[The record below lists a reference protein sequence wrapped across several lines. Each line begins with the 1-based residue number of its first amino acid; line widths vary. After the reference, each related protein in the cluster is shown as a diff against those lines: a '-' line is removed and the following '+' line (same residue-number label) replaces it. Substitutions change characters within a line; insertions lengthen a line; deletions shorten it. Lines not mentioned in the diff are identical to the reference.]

1 MRSTGIIFA
10 ALDCDL
16 EVVEQWNRWY
26 DLEHTPPNLVLDGVM
41 LSNRYVA
48 TPDLIDART
57 TADGSPFAG
66 GRAAFITIY
75 TLAADPKAT
84 FDGMSGLREQLIEQG
99 RMAFPD
105 DRKIV
110 REGDVMSTVA
120 ASASDET
127 RCPPDDAPF
136 VGHTGLVLRQRRGGA
151 DAQRERVLG
160 AVSLDGVHAAWT
172 LASQLR
178 EGLEMDLFLVEGD
191 AADAQRRIAAAM
203 GDDPTCDVSVTAA
216 FERIVPLRYPWADAM
231 RASSMPQTIA

>member
-48 TPDLIDART
+48 TPDLIDGRIT
-57 TADGSPFAG
+57 SEGSPFAG

-75 TLAADPKAT
+75 TLAADPQAT
-84 FDGMSGLREQLIEQG
+84 FDGMSGLREQLIDQG

-110 REGDVMSTVA
+110 REGDVMATVA
-120 ASASDET
+120 ARASDAT

-136 VGHTGLVLRQRRGGA
+136 VGHTGLVLRQRRGRA
-151 DAQRERVLG
+151 DEQRERVL
-160 AVSLDGVHAAWT
+160 ATVSLDGVHAAWT
-172 LASQLR
+172 LASKLR

-191 AADAQRRIAAAM
+191 AVDAQRRITAAL
-203 GDDPTCDVSVTAA
+203 GDDPSCEVSVTAA

-231 RASSMPQTIA
+231 RASSMPQTIV